1 MSLDLDRYWM
11 RRAIALA
18 KRAVGRTSPNPA
30 VGAVI
35 VRNNQM
41 VGCGYTHP
49 PGGPHAEIVA
59 LHQAGELARGAVLY
73 VTLEPCSHFGRTPPC
88 CQAIINSGI
97 SRVVCAMEDPFPLVN
112 GKGVEQLKNHG
123 IQVEIGLLREE
134 ALRVNEWYPK
144 YVSTKIPFVT
154 YKFAMSLD
162 GKTATRTGDSKWI
175 SGEEARKYSHRLRR
189 INDAVMCGIETALKD
204 DPMLTPRPR
213 GRTRRGYPL
222 RIVVDSNARLP
233 TSAALFKDV
242 DISPVLVAV
251 AETAPSERVKALRS
265 AGAEVAVLPAKF
277 GRVDPSALMQE
288 LGRREITSVLLEGG
302 GTLAASLLEA
312 GYIDKVIAFIA
323 PIIVGGD
330 TAPSPI
336 GGSGADKLVD
346 AVRIHNVTIRRMGSD
361 VVVEGYLRTEVE
373 QPCSQ
378 ELSRRSGA

>member
-1 MSLDLDRYWM
+1 MSLELDRYWM

-30 VGAVI
+30 VGAVV
-35 VRNNQM
+35 VRNNQA

-59 LHQAGELARGAVLY
+59 LQRAGELARGAVLY

-88 CQAIINSGI
+88 CQAIVKSGI

-112 GKGVEQLKNHG
+112 GRGVEQLKNHG
-123 IQVEIGLLREE
+123 IQVETGLLKEE
-134 ALRVNEWYPK
+134 ALQVNEWYPK
-144 YVSTKIPFVT
+144 YVATGIPFVT

-175 SGEEARKYSHRLRR
+175 SGEESRKYSHRLRR
-189 INDAVMCGIETALKD
+189 INDAVMCGIGTALKD

-222 RIVVDSNARLP
+222 RIVVDSSARLP
-233 TSAALFKDV
+233 TSAAIFKDV
-242 DISPVLVAV
+242 ELSPVLVAV
-251 AETAPSERVKALRS
+251 AESAPLERVKALRD
-265 AGAEVAVLPAKF
+265 AGAEVAVFPARS
-277 GRVDPSALMQE
+277 GRVDLSVLMQE
-288 LGRREITSVLLEGG
+288 LGKRGITSVLLEGG

-312 GYIDKVIAFIA
+312 GYIDKVIAFVA

-330 TAPSPI
+330 AAPSPI
-336 GGSGADKLVD
+336 DGCGIDKLAD
-346 AVRIHNVTIRRMGSD
+346 AVRIHNIKIHRIGSD
-361 VVVEGYLRTEVE
+361 VVVEGYLRTEV
-373 QPCSQ
+373 P
-378 ELSRRSGA
+378 